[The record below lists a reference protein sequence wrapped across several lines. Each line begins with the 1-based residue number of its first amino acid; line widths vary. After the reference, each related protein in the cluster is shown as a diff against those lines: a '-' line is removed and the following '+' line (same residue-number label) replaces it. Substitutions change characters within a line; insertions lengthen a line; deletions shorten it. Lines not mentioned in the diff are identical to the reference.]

1 MVGLSGSP
9 VDVGGAMFRGLTKLN
24 LDNKG
29 RLVMPARHRAALP
42 AGSESRIVVTL
53 DRDNCLVM
61 YPLPEWALVEA
72 QFTRVGMDP
81 KVVMLKRLVIG
92 HAEELDIDSAGRV
105 LLPPLLRE
113 IAGLE
118 KTVMM
123 VGQGNKLEVWSETRW
138 TQTRDAT
145 LAMPV
150 SEWPVDMNFVL

>member
-1 MVGLSGSP
+1 M
-9 VDVGGAMFRGLTKLN
+9 MFRGLTKLN

-29 RLVMPARHRAALP
+29 RLVMPTKHRAALP

-105 LLPPLLRE
+105 LVPPVLRE
-113 IAGLE
+113 IAKLD
-118 KTVMM
+118 KTVML
-123 VGQGNKLEVWSETRW
+123 VGQGNKLELWSDSLWAEE
-138 TQTRDAT
+138 RDRT
-145 LAMPV
+145 LALPV
-150 SEWPVDMNFVL
+150 SEWPADMNFVL